1 MKSIQA
7 LREQRNIAATAMM
20 ALVNDTPGDQWGGD
34 HQAKYDKMLV
44 DIEKLDKEIERVE
57 KAIQLVGAH
66 RDAIDG
72 LADRSGQRRG
82 PTEAEEERRV
92 GVFNRWLRDGAKALS
107 QEELLAN
114 NRIIRNAQAEGTN
127 SAGGYLVPT
136 TTVAQLLVELKAY
149 GGMRS
154 VAQIL
159 ETSTGE
165 QMNWPTVDDTSNTG
179 ELIAENTTATSQ
191 DLTFGQASLSPYK
204 FSSKIFAVPFEL
216 MQDSVV
222 DVIDIVNKAAGVRL
236 GRAQNTYF
244 TTGSGSS
251 QPKGVV
257 TAAASGR
264 VGTTG
269 QTASV
274 IYDDLVELE
283 HSIDPAYRQ
292 SGQCSWMFHDTTL
305 KVLKKL
311 KDGQSRPLWL
321 PGLAGMD
328 GPMSRPSLLG
338 YGYTIN
344 QDIATMAA
352 NAKSILFGTFNQYM
366 IRDVMQL
373 LMFRF
378 DDSAYIKLGQIG
390 FLAWMRAGGNYIASS
405 NSSMKYYAN
414 SAT

>member
-7 LREQRNIAATAMM
+7 LREQRNTAATALNTLMTESKDR
-20 ALVNDTPGDQWGGD
+20 AWTGDDQT
-34 HQAKYDKMLV
+34 KFDK
-44 DIEKLDKEIERVE
+44 IAAEIEGFDAEIGRVE
-57 KAIQLVGAH
+57 KAIQLVGAR

-72 LADRSGQRRG
+72 LADRSGQRLG
-82 PTEAEEERRV
+82 AESADEEKRV
-92 GVFNRWLRDGAKALS
+92 DVFNRWLRDGIKGLS
-107 QEELLAN
+107 MEEVQAN
-114 NRIIRNAQAEGTN
+114 ARIIRNAQSEGTN

-136 TTVAQLLVELKAY
+136 TTVAQLLVELKQY

-154 VAQIL
+154 IATIL
-159 ETSTGE
+159 ETSSGE
-165 QMNWPTVDDTSNTG
+165 TMNWPTMDDTSNTG
-179 ELIAENTTATSQ
+179 ELIGENTTATSQ
-191 DLTFGQASLSPYK
+191 DLAFGTVGLTPYR

-222 DVIDIVNKAAGVRL
+222 DVIGIVNQAAATRI

-244 TTGSGSS
+244 TTGTGTS
-251 QPKGVV
+251 QPKGIV
-257 TAAASGR
+257 TAAASGK

-269 QTASV
+269 QTLSV
-274 IYDDLVELE
+274 IYDDLVDLE
-283 HSIDPAYRQ
+283 HSVDPAYRQ
-292 SGQCSWMFHDTTL
+292 NGSAGWMFHDSTL

-328 GPMSRPSLLG
+328 GPMAAPTLMG
-338 YGYTIN
+338 YRYTIN
-344 QDIATMAA
+344 QDMAVMAA
-352 NAKSILFGTFNQYM
+352 NAKSILFGTLNQYM

-390 FLAWMRAGGNYIASS
+390 FLAWARSAGNYVASS